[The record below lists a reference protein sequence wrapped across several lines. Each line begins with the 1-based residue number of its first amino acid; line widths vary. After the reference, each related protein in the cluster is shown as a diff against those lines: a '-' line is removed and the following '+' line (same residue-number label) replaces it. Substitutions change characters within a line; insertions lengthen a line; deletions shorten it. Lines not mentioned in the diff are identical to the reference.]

1 MVDLLRRAARL
12 HLEVEDLAALDVDR
26 LVRRERQR
34 RAVLLLEQ
42 RVGVRR
48 LPHLVENLGDRPL
61 AALDG
66 VRAALDRD
74 GDDFL
79 VCSNEALQ
87 IVIREVDRLVRLDD
101 VVLAVLELSDQL
113 ESAGLPVDECQQRL
127 AGRMLLV
134 DRNLVAVDKLIDS
147 QVSKSRPGHPGA
159 EGGAIRFSRGA
170 SNSTYSSSAVS
181 AGLKGSHF
189 GRSKVEP
196 PTKMWIRKTPL
207 RSRSDACPLR
217 IFPS

>member
-1 MVDLLRRAARL
+1 MVAPLRRAARL

-48 LPHLVENLGDRPL
+48 LPHLVENLRDRPL

-74 GDDFL
+74 GDHFL
-79 VCSNEALQ
+79 VRSDEAIQ

-113 ESAGLPVDECQQRL
+113 ESAARKRTFNESEM
-127 AGRMLLV
+127 ALL
-134 DRNLVAVDKLIDS
+134 
-147 QVSKSRPGHPGA
+147 
-159 EGGAIRFSRGA
+159 
-170 SNSTYSSSAVS
+170 
-181 AGLKGSHF
+181 
-189 GRSKVEP
+189 
-196 PTKMWIRKTPL
+196 
-207 RSRSDACPLR
+207 
-217 IFPS
+217 